1 MVFIK
6 ISVSTYVNINV
17 KRKPGKVKMIKKYVN
32 KKEIERHLP
41 GYFP

>member
-17 KRKPGKVKMIKKYVN
+17 KGKPGKVKMIKYVK

-41 GYFP
+41 GYFL